1 MYEEF
6 TFGIHLHEQV
16 SVVELEDYLLGLL
29 QLVSSARCSVH
40 GGDLICGRRVDWKVT
55 IAGVEYLEDWRSVG
69 GHRCA

>member
-40 GGDLICGRRVDWKVT
+40 GGDFVFEGLLGR
-55 IAGVEYLEDWRSVG
+55 
-69 GHRCA
+69 